1 MEDIP
6 VNNLKKREKLILTAG
21 PSITKKELDY
31 VSDAVLNGWN
41 EKWDHYLKKF
51 EVEFS
56 RYVGVKHALTT
67 SSCTGAMHL
76 ALMSLGISKNDE
88 VIIPDIS
95 WVATASSVVYTGA
108 KPIFADI
115 EKDTWCVDPASIRK
129 LITKKTKAIMPVH
142 LYGHPANMDEIGK
155 IAEENNLVIIEDA
168 APSLGADIKGKKTG
182 SFGIASAFSFQGA
195 KILTTGEGGIFL
207 TNNDELYEKVSKL
220 GDHGRS
226 KTKTLWNDEIGYKYK
241 MSNIQAAL
249 GLAQLERI
257 NDLVDKKRKIFS
269 WYKERLETIDGLQL
283 NVEKPGCKN
292 IFWMTTIVLQK
303 DFGISRDEI
312 IKKLKEW
319 NVDSRPVFYPL
330 SSLPMFDD
338 VNNIHA
344 QNLSSNGI
352 SLPSGHNLQ
361 EDDINYVC
369 EVLKY
374 ILKSGGNGE

>member
-6 VNNLKKREKLILTAG
+6 VNNLEKRENLILTAG
-21 PSITKKELDY
+21 PSITKNELDY

-41 EKWDHYLKKF
+41 EKWDYYLKKF
-51 EVEFS
+51 EAEFS
-56 RYVGVKHALTT
+56 RYIGVKHAITT

-88 VIIPDIS
+88 VVIPDIS

-115 EKDTWCVDPASIRK
+115 EKDTWCIDPTSIRK
-129 LITKKTKAIMPVH
+129 LISKKTKAIMPVH
-142 LYGHPANMDEIGK
+142 LYGHPANMDEIVE
-155 IAEENNLVIIEDA
+155 IAEENDLVIIEDA

-207 TNNDELYEKVSKL
+207 TDDDELYEKVSKL

-257 NDLVDKKRKIFS
+257 NELVDKKRKIFS
-269 WYKERLETIDGLQL
+269 WYKERLETVDGLQL
-283 NVEKPGCKN
+283 NVEKSGCKN
-292 IFWMTTIVLQK
+292 IFWMTTIVLKK
-303 DFGISRDEI
+303 DFSISRDEI

-330 SSLPMFDD
+330 SSLPMFDN

-361 EDDINYVC
+361 EDDINYVS
-369 EVLKY
+369 EVLNH
-374 ILKSGGNGE
+374 ILKSGGNYE

>member
-1 MEDIP
+1 MI
-6 VNNLKKREKLILTAG
+6 VEKEKWSEFSGAEH
-21 PSITKKELDY
+21 SIT
-31 VSDAVLNGWN
+31 V
-41 EKWDHYLKKF
+41 
-51 EVEFS
+51 
-56 RYVGVKHALTT
+56 T
-67 SSCTGAMHL
+67 SCTTALHL
-76 ALMSLGISKNDE
+76 SLAALGLKSDDE
-88 VIIPDIS
+88 VIIPESTWIS
-95 WVATASSVVYTGA
+95 CAAAVIYSGA
-108 KPIFADI
+108 KPVFVDI
-115 EKDTWCVDPASIRK
+115 KEDTWCIDPASIRK

-283 NVEKPGCKN
+283 NVENPGCKN